1 MSTKGHVKSQIVEW
15 FIDTHTP
22 TCMYVVSIFS
32 HLIGLFEQNMKNQ
45 TYLMKRLHRV
55 LSSYFDLKGICFLLL
70 YAPTRIM
77 MWLESFVFLLFI
89 ISTHACNP
97 CYSFFIIMWI
107 CFSSWFFTIAYRM
120 CYKKRKKK
128 LLHQI
133 LQKDNKILK
142 GVVGAQM
149 LKAIHFSLR
158 VFVYMNYNVVLVIHI
173 YKANE

>member
-1 MSTKGHVKSQIVEW
+1 MFFITIKGLKRCSWMSTKGHVKSQIVEW

-89 ISTHACNP
+89 ISAHMRAIPATL
-97 CYSFFIIMWI
+97 FFLLLL
-107 CFSSWFFTIAYRM
+107 CEFVFLVSSLLAIAYRM
-120 CYKKRKKK
+120 RYKKRKK
-128 LLHQI
+128 
-133 LQKDNKILK
+133 
-142 GVVGAQM
+142 
-149 LKAIHFSLR
+149 
-158 VFVYMNYNVVLVIHI
+158 NYYIKYCKRI
-173 YKANE
+173 TKF